1 MNPKKIKESDKYR
14 SNVED
19 RASTIKISEP
29 KFQGINCYKETE
41 SPSVDSEEVTN
52 AKGVARCPM
61 GIKEILAGIVK
72 QSRN

>member
-41 SPSVDSEEVTN
+41 SPSVDSEDVTN
-52 AKGVARCPM
+52 AKGVARCPD
-61 GIKEILAGIVK
+61 GYQRNL
-72 QSRN
+72 SRDCETVP